1 MTPRQILQV
10 AIQTTASRGFDL
22 RPWWEEYMVGPVPPT
37 PRTAVAALLRQHDW
51 LKLVFS
57 YPFARA
63 LFGDEARD
71 DPEGSLPDW
80 QYHLRELAVLGVEDE
95 RLAYLAGYLRR
106 F

>member
-10 AIQTTASRGFDL
+10 ALQTAARRGFDL
-22 RPWWEEYMVGPVPPT
+22 RSWWEGYMAGPVPPT
-37 PRTAVAALLRQHDW
+37 PRTAAGALLRQHDW

-106 F
+106 C

>member
-1 MTPRQILQV
+1 MTPRQVLQM
-10 AIQTTASRGFDL
+10 AIQTATRRGFDL
-22 RPWWEEYMVGPVPPT
+22 PAWWVGYMAGPLPPT
-37 PRTAVAALLRQHDW
+37 PRTAAVALLPQHDW

-63 LFGDEARD
+63 LFGDEAHD

-106 F
+106 V